1 MAINIPLVVDFNG
14 KGLRKAVEE
23 FKKLETAGAKAQF
36 AIQKA
41 AIPAAAALTG
51 LALAATSFAKAAIQ
65 DQDAQLLLAGQ
76 LQRTTGATQAQIA
89 ANEQYIASLS
99 KVVAVSDDELRPA
112 LSTLI
117 TGTKDLSKAQQ
128 LLGIALDTSRATG
141 VDLQTVSEALSRGFN
156 GNTRQL
162 GQLSPELKTLIKEGA
177 SFSDVLQILQQ
188 NFGGAAE
195 ASAQTAAGG
204 LRGFQIAIEEAQES
218 IGTAL
223 IPVVAQVVPLLRGMA
238 EFAGRNATLIG
249 TMAVV
254 VGTLSG
260 AILVINGALAAYKAV
275 GVITTLVNTALATSF
290 TAVQVATVVGIAT
303 AIAGAA
309 TFVTLAAQIKGA
321 IPSVD
326 AYTGAQT
333 TMNGRVA
340 DASVELTKA
349 EIALANFV
357 GPLAPAQE
365 AVRKFASEVLKA
377 KEAAAKLKREE
388 AAQKAATA
396 AAAAASKAKAA
407 FESLK
412 SKLADAKQALKDYGK
427 SIADSIRGMVSLSNA
442 VQLTNDREAVY
453 NDALKERA
461 AAYEEL
467 NKLQRS
473 GIYTYE
479 QMADASERV
488 AKAEAAVSSAQAGR
502 TNYAQQFRE
511 QIAAAK
517 TFSGQ
522 LQQLIG
528 QGLSQ
533 AGLAQLLN
541 LGPVAGS
548 QVAADLLS
556 GVGGM
561 TAASLSADLAGL
573 DVSAGLLGDAA
584 IAGDMALLNSASAGR
599 SGNNVYVTVTSADP
613 NAVVDALRKYM
624 RQNGAIPI
632 KVTNKSN

>member
-14 KGLRKAVEE
+14 KGIRQAVEE
-23 FKKLETAGAKAQF
+23 FKKLTTVGAKAQF
-36 AIQKA
+36 AIRKA

-51 LALAATSFAKAAIQ
+51 LAVAATAFAKAAIE

-141 VDLQTVSEALSRGFN
+141 LNLQTVSEALSRGFN

-177 SFSDVLQILQQ
+177 SFSEVLQILQQ

-204 LRGFQIAIEEAQES
+204 LRGFQIAIEEAKES

-223 IPVVAQVVPLLRGMA
+223 IPVVATLVPLLQGMA
-238 EFAGRNATLIG
+238 EFAGRNAAL
-249 TMAVV
+249 
-254 VGTLSG
+254 VGTL
-260 AILVINGALAAYKAV
+260 AV
-275 GVITTLVNTALATSF
+275 VLGTLSAGVIGVNAAMAAFKAIAVVTTVVNGALATSF
-290 TAVQVATVVGIAT
+290 TAVQVATGIGIAT
-303 AIAGAA
+303 AVLGVG
-309 TFVTLAAQIKGA
+309 TFVTLAAKIKGA
-321 IPSVD
+321 IPNVD
-326 AYTGAQT
+326 QFGGAVQT
-333 TMNGRVA
+333 MGGRVA

-349 EIALANFV
+349 EIALANFI
-357 GPLAPAQE
+357 GPLAPAQAE
-365 AVRKFASEVLKA
+365 VRRFASEVLKA

-388 AAQKAATA
+388 AAQKAASA
-396 AAAAASKAKAA
+396 AAAAANKAKAA

-461 AAYEEL
+461 AAYDQL
-467 NKLQRS
+467 NRLQKS
-473 GIYTYE
+473 GLYTYQQLAE
-479 QMADASERV
+479 ASERV
-488 AKAEAAVSSAQAGR
+488 ANAESAVNAAQGQRIS
-502 TNYAQQFRE
+502 YAQQFRD

-548 QVAADLLS
+548 QVAADLLA

-561 TAASLSADLAGL
+561 SAATLSADLAGL
-573 DVSAGLLGDAA
+573 DVSANLLGDAA
-584 IAGDMALLNSASAGR
+584 IAGDMALLNAASAKR

-613 NAVVDALRKYM
+613 KAVVDALRRYM
-624 RQNGAIPI
+624 QVNGTVPI
-632 KVTNKSN
+632 RVSNK

>member
-14 KGLRKAVEE
+14 KGIKKAVEE

-36 AIQKA
+36 AIRKA
-41 AIPAAAALTG
+41 AVPAAAALTG
-51 LALAATSFAKAAIQ
+51 LAVAATAFAKAAIE
-65 DQDAQLLLAGQ
+65 DQDAQLQLAGQ

-89 ANEQYIASLS
+89 ANEQFISSVS
-99 KVVAVSDDELRPA
+99 KAVAVADDELRPA
-112 LSTLI
+112 LSTLV

-128 LLGIALDTSRATG
+128 LLGVALDTSRATG

-162 GQLSPELKTLIKEGA
+162 GQLSPELKTLIREGA
-177 SFSDVLQILQQ
+177 SFSEVLQVLEQ
-188 NFGGAAE
+188 NFGGAAA

-204 LRGFQIAIEEAQES
+204 LRGFQIAISEAKES
-218 IGTAL
+218 IGAAL
-223 IPVVAQVVPLLRGMA
+223 IPVVATLVPLLQGMA
-238 EFAGRNATLIG
+238 EFAGRNAGLIG
-249 TMAVV
+249 AMGVAVGV
-254 VGTLSG
+254 LSG
-260 AILVINGALAAYKAV
+260 AIIAVNGAMAAYKAI
-275 GVITTLVNTALATSF
+275 GIITTAVNTALATSF
-290 TAVQVATVVGIAT
+290 TAVQVATVVGIGT

-309 TFVTLAAQIKGA
+309 TFVALAGKIKSA
-321 IPSVD
+321 IPNVD
-326 AYTGAQT
+326 QFGGAVQT
-333 TMNGRVA
+333 MGGRVA

-388 AAQKAATA
+388 AAQKAAA
-396 AAAAASKAKAA
+396 AAAAAAAKAKGA
-407 FESLK
+407 FASLK
-412 SKLADAKQALKDYGK
+412 SKLADAKQALRDYGK
-427 SIADSIRGMVSLSNA
+427 SLADTIRGFVSLSNA
-442 VQLTNDREAVY
+442 VQLTQDREAVY
-453 NDALKERA
+453 NDALKERLD
-461 AAYEEL
+461 AYEEL
-467 NKLQRS
+467 NKLQKS

-479 QMADASERV
+479 QMAEASERV
-488 AKAEAAVSSAQAGR
+488 AKAEGAVAVAQGQR
-502 TNYAQQFRE
+502 TNYAQQFRD

-517 TFSGQ
+517 TFSSQ

-548 QVAADLLS
+548 QVAADLLA

-561 TAASLSADLAGL
+561 NAATLSADLAGL
-573 DVSAGLLGDAA
+573 DVSANALGNTA

-599 SGNNVYVTVTSADP
+599 SGNQVYVTVTSADP